1 MVLLEVNLNMNH
13 LHFLNV
19 AEDLEL
25 AGLIWRPEIGDEVT
39 NKKEKDLISIFV
51 DSQGL
56 STEELRSSFLWL
68 PTVEQLVH
76 QFEARQAI
84 LFHAGFELSEKNMCY
99 KTVIKAPVGHIE
111 QKAESLRLAMGMALR
126 ELLLSDTRVVN

>member
-1 MVLLEVNLNMNH
+1 MNH
-13 LHFLNV
+13 RHFLSV

-25 AGLIWRPEIGDEVT
+25 AGLLWRPEIGDEVT
-39 NKKEKDLISIFV
+39 DKKEKELISIFV

-68 PTVEQLVH
+68 PTVEQIVM

-84 LFHAGFELSEKNMCY
+84 LFHAGFELSEKAMYY
-99 KTVIKAPVGHIE
+99 KTVIQAPVGHIE
-111 QKAESLRLAMGMALR
+111 KKAESLRLSLGLALR
-126 ELLLSDTRVVN
+126 ELLLSDSKALN

>member
-1 MVLLEVNLNMNH
+1 MNH
-13 LHFLNV
+13 RHFLNV

-56 STEELRSSFLWL
+56 SVEELRSAFLWL
-68 PTVEQLVH
+68 PTVEQLV
-76 QFEARQAI
+76 QQIEARQAI
-84 LFHAGFELSEKNMCY
+84 LFHAGFELTEQNMCY
-99 KTVIKAPVGHIE
+99 KTVLQAPKGHIE
-111 QKAESLRLAMGMALR
+111 KKADSLRLSMGLALR
-126 ELLLSDTRVVN
+126 DLLLSDVKVIN